1 MIARLTPIA
10 DRHPRFL
17 SGTRDW
23 HGEIQLAIEN
33 VARYTGVQLIDFHE
47 PLYPY
52 PFILTDA
59 VHPDSEGAFIMA
71 QTVYSAITGDYG
83 GLKNVVALYRQY
95 GIATGCSADGSRIAN
110 AGDRVTVSIADRQMK
125 TKAGLNGKW
134 SVTLP
139 PLKAGGPYTLK
150 ISTDET
156 DLSISKCVSGLDSL
170 NHLQYYKDTEWTV
183 CSPATA
189 GSFSRLWPII
199 LAKCCRIA

>member
-1 MIARLTPIA
+1 MPDLRLLPIGILV
-10 DRHPRFL
+10 L

-59 VHPDSEGAFIMA
+59 VHPDPEGAFIMA

-83 GLKNVVALYRQY
+83 GLKMSLLYTDNMVLQRDVPLTVQ
-95 GIATGCSADGSRIAN
+95 GIAN

-125 TKAGLNGKW
+125 TKQ
-134 SVTLP
+134 V
-139 PLKAGGPYTLK
+139 
-150 ISTDET
+150 
-156 DLSISKCVSGLDSL
+156 
-170 NHLQYYKDTEWTV
+170 
-183 CSPATA
+183 
-189 GSFSRLWPII
+189 
-199 LAKCCRIA
+199 